1 MLCRIFFPFFKEIKV
16 TSGTVQYVV
25 YYCDSLKLSAFQ
37 LDPFNH
43 NDINDKGTLREYGA
57 TAEYSLVN
65 N

>member
-1 MLCRIFFPFFKEIKV
+1 MLCRIFFSFIKEIKV
-16 TSGTVQYVV
+16 KIGTVQYV
-25 YYCDSLKLSAFQ
+25 YNCDSLKLSAFQ